1 MAHIQYV
8 DTLIREYLI
17 YRGFATSLKAFDSDL
32 KSDKDKSFRVDK
44 IIEHISHSI
53 NTHDLNSLR
62 DMWNHLDNH
71 LFSKLEQAFVAGKN
85 VAAKKSV
92 HITPYKICK
101 RKINIKKVLRE
112 QKIRI
117 KHNLNSNL
125 RYLLA

>member
-85 VAAKKSV
+85 VAAKKVCISLLTRFV
-92 HITPYKICK
+92 REKSTSKKFYGNK
-101 RKINIKKVLRE
+101 RYE
-112 QKIRI
+112 
-117 KHNLNSNL
+117 
-125 RYLLA
+125 